1 MYTFDYTNIVMT
13 ADGGYVA
20 LHQLT
25 KEKVIKFQFLQI
37 IKASDF
43 MIR

>member
-1 MYTFDYTNIVMT
+1 MYTVDYTNIVMT

-25 KEKVIKFQFLQI
+25 KEKVIN
-37 IKASDF
+37 
-43 MIR
+43 

>member
-25 KEKVIKFQFLQI
+25 KLKEKVIKFQFL
-37 IKASDF
+37 
-43 MIR
+43 

>member
-25 KEKVIKFQFLQI
+25 KEKVIKSQFL
-37 IKASDF
+37 
-43 MIR
+43 

>member
-25 KEKVIKFQFLQI
+25 KEKMIKFQHQI
-37 IKASDF
+37 S
-43 MIR
+43 

>member
-1 MYTFDYTNIVMT
+1 MYTFDIVMT

-25 KEKVIKFQFLQI
+25 KEKVIKFQFL
-37 IKASDF
+37 
-43 MIR
+43 

>member
-25 KEKVIKFQFLQI
+25 IKRKWLSFSSCKL
-37 IKASDF
+37 
-43 MIR
+43 